1 MNNLKY
7 IGLVLVLIGALMLI
21 VAAFTGSAAINNNSF
36 LGWSVAA
43 IVIGLAAYVV
53 LGKQRID
60 A

>member
-21 VAAFTGSAAINNNSF
+21 VAAATGSAVINDNSF